1 MSDAPTPEPRPRIA
15 GPSVQP
21 VPAAPAAVD
30 TSGLDYGALP
40 ATSVREVA
48 AAEPAHAR
56 PKLRWGGVIA
66 GLFIAVGVELAL
78 ALLGA
83 AIGLSVLDARG
94 PSAIAGVQASAAVW
108 AGIIVLVGALVGGFV
123 AARASAAVRRTEG
136 VLLGILVWA
145 VSLVGAFALSGGNL
159 FDVDLGSISPGAR
172 ESSHTITMRALGR
185 GDHPIVRIQDEE
197 GDEGTDLATPIHDA
211 ALTAWSLFLGVAISF
226 AAGAVGGALGAK
238 GERRR
243 VVIATA
249 PDVDGVSR

>member
-21 VPAAPAAVD
+21 VPAAVD

-40 ATSVREVA
+40 VTSVREA
-48 AAEPAHAR
+48 AADEPARAR

-136 VLLGILVWA
+136 ALLGILVWA
-145 VSLVGAFALSGGNL
+145 VSLVGAFALSGGDL
-159 FDVDLGSISPGAR
+159 FDVDLGSISSGAR

-185 GDHPIVRIQDEE
+185 TEHRVLRVQDEE
-197 GDEGTDLATPIHDA
+197 GTDMVSPIHDA
-211 ALTAWSLFLGVAISF
+211 AQTAWGLFLGVAISF
-226 AAGAVGGALGAK
+226 AAGAVGGMMGAR

-243 VVIATA
+243 VVVATA
-249 PDVDGVSR
+249 PHVDGVSP